1 MKWPATRISSSAPKS
16 FGMYEKAVRLFGDD
30 PNVIHLEVGRPDF
43 DTPAHIK
50 AATIAALEA
59 GKVHYGEF
67 AGETDLRKAI
77 ADDVRKRN
85 GIEATEHNV
94 IVTNGLTH
102 ASFAVMLAAIDP
114 GDEVIILEPY
124 YPQVINKIQLAG
136 GIVVSVPLDQDNNFA
151 IDPERIERAVTART
165 RMICVVN
172 PNNPTG
178 RVYSRTEL
186 QALAD
191 IAIRHDLLVCSDEV
205 YERIV
210 FDGAEHISIA
220 ALPGMAKRTF
230 TLFAFT
236 KAYAM
241 DGWRIGYVVADESF
255 IPALMKITMNDV
267 AHVNVFIQAGAVAA
281 LSGDQAVAG
290 AMLEEDRRRRDMVCE
305 RLNAMPGIRCPVP
318 EGTIYLYP
326 DIRGTGYA
334 SQELVDLLLKET
346 RVVVESG
353 AFYGPAGEG
362 HIRICIGCV
371 TYERLAEAM
380 DRIAAFI
387 EHIRQPR
394 ALEA

>member
-1 MKWPATRISSSAPKS
+1 MKGPATRISSSAPKS
-16 FGMYEKAVRLFGDD
+16 FGMYEKASRLFGDD
-30 PNVIHLEVGRPDF
+30 SEVIHLEVGRPDF

-50 AATIAALEA
+50 AATVAALEA

-67 AGETDLRKAI
+67 VGEIELRQAI
-77 ADDVRKRN
+77 ADDIRRRN
-85 GIEATEHNV
+85 GIEATPQNI

-102 ASFAVMLAAIDP
+102 SSFAVTLAAIDP

-124 YPQVINKIQLAG
+124 YPQIINKVQLAG
-136 GIVVSVPLDQDNNFA
+136 GVVVSVQLDRESGFA
-151 IDPERIERAVTART
+151 IDAERIERAVTPTT
-165 RMICVVN
+165 RMIYLVN

-178 RVYSRTEL
+178 RVYTREEL

-220 ALPGMAKRTF
+220 TLPGMAERTF

-241 DGWRIGYVVADESF
+241 DGWRIGYVIADARF

-267 AHVNVFIQAGAVAA
+267 SHVNVFIQAGAAAA
-281 LSGDQAVAG
+281 LSEGQSVVRS
-290 AMLEEDRRRRDMVCE
+290 MIEEDRRRRDMVCE

-318 EGTIYLYP
+318 QGTIYLFP
-326 DIRGTGYA
+326 DIKGTGY
-334 SQELVDLLLKET
+334 T
-346 RVVVESG
+346 SG
-353 AFYGPAGEG
+353 GPLTARDTGS
-362 HIRICIGCV
+362 C
-371 TYERLAEAM
+371 
-380 DRIAAFI
+380 
-387 EHIRQPR
+387 
-394 ALEA
+394 